1 MTINN
6 KYAKEDQEF
15 ETINGLYL
23 HRRKDGLFY
32 KKHAKKPFSGVALT
46 YGKKGQLTCKTHL
59 KNGLRHGLTEGFKQ
73 ENGQTLFRA
82 SFTQGVIDLS
92 QGREI
97 FGEGHS
103 SWRTHVENGITIEE
117 ECDVK
122 GRLLK
127 RSYFEQERGPFDRNP
142 IYGAPISK
150 NTHSLSV

>member
-6 KYAKEDQEF
+6 KYVTEDQEF

-23 HRRKDGLFY
+23 HRRRDGLFY
-32 KKHAKKPFSGVALT
+32 KKHAKKPFSGLALT

-59 KNGLRHGLTEGFKQ
+59 KDGLRHGLTEGFKQ
-73 ENGQTLFRA
+73 ENGRALFRTA
-82 SFTQGVIDLS
+82 FNQGFIDLS

-97 FGEGHS
+97 FSEDHS

-117 ECDVK
+117 ELDVK

-127 RSYFEQERGPFDRNP
+127 ISYFEQEEDPFDLSGM
-142 IYGAPISK
+142 YDAPIPQ
-150 NTHSLSV
+150 NTHSLGV

>member
-32 KKHAKKPFSGVALT
+32 KKHAKKPFSGVALA

-82 SFTQGVIDLS
+82 SFNQGVIDLS

-103 SWRTHVENGITIEE
+103 SWRTRIENGITIEE
-117 ECDVK
+117 EFDVK
-122 GRLLK
+122 GRLSK
-127 RSYFEQERGPFDRNP
+127 ITYFEQENGPFDLGGMYNATNP
-142 IYGAPISK
+142 KARI
-150 NTHSLSV
+150 H